1 MSDKILVA
9 DDDADNRR
17 IMQLALSAAG
27 YEVRLACDGRE
38 ALASAASE
46 RPDLIVMDL
55 SMPVLSGWEAVRLL
69 KADPALRGIPVLAF
83 TAHAMAGDDRRAKEA
98 GCDGYL
104 SKPCTPR
111 EAVAAVAAQLPS
123 RARERAS

>member
-1 MSDKILVA
+1 MSNKILVA

-27 YEVRLACDGRE
+27 YDVRLARDGRE
-38 ALASAASE
+38 AISSAE
-46 RPDLIVMDL
+46 NDRPDLIVMDL
-55 SMPVLSGWEAVRLL
+55 SMPVLSGWEAVKLL
-69 KADPALRGIPVLAF
+69 KADPALSGIPVLAY
-83 TAHAMAGDDRRAKEA
+83 TAHAMSGDERLAREA

-111 EAVAAVAAQLPS
+111 QAVAAVAAHLPRGS
-123 RARERAS
+123 GGRP